1 MKAFLSRLL
10 KTLAMNFASRKF
22 LMTLF
27 ALWVEWALYW
37 ATVNAIYT
45 FTKPEQLTAFVSLT
59 QHFQWSV
66 TTMLLAYLGI
76 QTAEN
81 FSNAAAAKFESVA
94 QNFASSTKSEVKTE
108 SVQRIVHEYA
118 DRYKDDP
125 SYRPITTD
133 TEGTFR

>member
-45 FTKPEQLTAFVSLT
+45 FTKPEQLTAFVSIT
-59 QHFQWSV
+59 QHFQWAV

-108 SVQRIVHEYA
+108 NVQRIVREYA
-118 DRYKDDP
+118 ERYKDDP
-125 SYRPITTD
+125 SYRPITPD
-133 TEGTFR
+133 TEETFR

>member
-22 LMTLF
+22 LMTIF
-27 ALWVEWALYW
+27 AIWTEWGLYW

-45 FTKPEQLTAFVSLT
+45 FTKPEQLTAFVSIT
-59 QHFQWSV
+59 QHFQWAV

-118 DRYKDDP
+118 ERYKDDS
-125 SYRPITTD
+125 SYRPITPD
-133 TEGTFR
+133 TEEAFR

>member
-27 ALWVEWALYW
+27 AIWTEWGLYW
-37 ATVNAIYT
+37 ATVRTLYT
-45 FTKPEQLTAFVSLT
+45 FTTPEQLTAFVSIT
-59 QHFQWSV
+59 QHFQWAV

-94 QNFASSTKSEVKTE
+94 HNFASSTKSEVKTE
-108 SVQRIVHEYA
+108 NVQRIVHECA
-118 DRYKDDP
+118 ERYKDDP
-125 SYRPITTD
+125 SYAPIKKD
-133 TEGTFR
+133 TEEKFR

>member
-45 FTKPEQLTAFVSLT
+45 FKTPEQLTAFVSLT
-59 QHFQWSV
+59 QHFQWAV
-66 TTMLLAYLGI
+66 TTMLLAYLGV
-76 QTAEN
+76 QTTEN
-81 FSNAAAAKFESVA
+81 FSKAAAAKFESVS
-94 QNFASSTKSEVKTE
+94 QNFAPSTKSHAAAPRMSGPDPDDAIE
-108 SVQRIVHEYA
+108 S
-118 DRYKDDP
+118 
-125 SYRPITTD
+125 
-133 TEGTFR
+133 

>member
-1 MKAFLSRLL
+1 MKAFLTRLF

-59 QHFQWSV
+59 QHFQWAV

-94 QNFASSTKSEVKTE
+94 QNVASSTKSEVKTE
-108 SVQRIVHEYA
+108 NVQRIVHEYA
-118 DRYKDDP
+118 ERYKDDP
-125 SYRPITTD
+125 SYRPITPD
-133 TEGTFR
+133 TEETFR

>member
-1 MKAFLSRLL
+1 MKAFISRLL

-27 ALWVEWALYW
+27 AIWTEWGLYW
-37 ATVNAIYT
+37 ATARTLYT
-45 FTKPEQLTAFVSLT
+45 FTTPEQLTAFVSIT
-59 QHFQWSV
+59 QHFQWAV

-94 QNFASSTKSEVKTE
+94 QNVASSTKSEVKTE
-108 SVQRIVHEYA
+108 NVQRIVHEYA
-118 DRYKDDP
+118 ERYKDDP
-125 SYRPITTD
+125 SYAPIKKD
-133 TEGTFR
+133 TEEKFR

>member
-1 MKAFLSRLL
+1 
-10 KTLAMNFASRKF
+10 
-22 LMTLF
+22 MTLF
-27 ALWVEWALYW
+27 AIWTEWGLYW
-37 ATVNAIYT
+37 ATVDAIYT
-45 FTKPEQLTAFVSLT
+45 FTKPEQLTTFVSLT

-81 FSNAAAAKFESVA
+81 FSNAASAKFESVA

-108 SVQRIVHEYA
+108 NVQRIVLEYA

-125 SYRPITTD
+125 SYRPIQPD
-133 TEGTFR
+133 TEEAFR

>member
-1 MKAFLSRLL
+1 MKAFLTRLL

-27 ALWVEWALYW
+27 AIWTEWGLYW
-37 ATVNAIYT
+37 ATVRTLYT
-45 FTKPEQLTAFVSLT
+45 FTTPEQLTAFVSIT
-59 QHFQWSV
+59 QHFQWAV

-94 QNFASSTKSEVKTE
+94 QNVASSTKSEVKTE
-108 SVQRIVHEYA
+108 NVQRIVHEYA
-118 DRYKDDP
+118 ERYKDDP
-125 SYRPITTD
+125 SCRPITPD

>member
-108 SVQRIVHEYA
+108 NVQRIVHEYA
-118 DRYKDDP
+118 ERYKDDP

>member
-1 MKAFLSRLL
+1 MKAFLTRLF

-27 ALWVEWALYW
+27 AIWTEWGLYW
-37 ATVNAIYT
+37 ANVNAIYT

-59 QHFQWSV
+59 QHFQWAV

-108 SVQRIVHEYA
+108 SVQRVVHEYA
-118 DRYKDDP
+118 ERYKDDP

-133 TEGTFR
+133 TEEKFR

>member
-27 ALWVEWALYW
+27 ALWVEWRLYW

-59 QHFQWSV
+59 QHFQWAV

-94 QNFASSTKSEVKTE
+94 QNFASCTKSEVKTE

-118 DRYKDDP
+118 ERYKDDP
-125 SYRPITTD
+125 SYRPITPD